1 MTIGNEAHF
10 MSPVVLH
17 IEYKVNAYPLIAG
30 GRSSLALVS
39 NVFESVVIIDLLEL
53 ESYSILP

>member
-1 MTIGNEAHF
+1 VTVGDETHF

-17 IEYKVNAYPLIAG
+17 IEYKMNAYPLVAG

-39 NVFESVVIIDLLEL
+39 NVFEGVVIIDLLEL